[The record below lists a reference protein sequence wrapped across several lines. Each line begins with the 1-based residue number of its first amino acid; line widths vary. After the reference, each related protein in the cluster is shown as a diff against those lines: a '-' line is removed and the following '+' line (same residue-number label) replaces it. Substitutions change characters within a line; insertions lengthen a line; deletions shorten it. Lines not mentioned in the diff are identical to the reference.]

1 MDRATTNTAD
11 RKNVLKQVNNE
22 YDGLMLWCNY
32 CRRTTRHKAD
42 KKDYASCL
50 VCHERRR
57 FYWRR
62 KSSKSQQRR
71 IYRVRIQ

>member
-1 MDRATTNTAD
+1 MDAATANPISGA
-11 RKNVLKQVNNE
+11 NVLKQVGSNE

-32 CRRTTRHKAD
+32 CRLTTRHKTD
-42 KKDYASCL
+42 KKSSYATCL

-62 KSSKSQQRR
+62 K
-71 IYRVRIQ
+71 